1 MDGLS
6 NEIEPHDTLEERGHS
21 SACDDLVVKPLAPI
35 DQEQVLVPRGTP
47 NPSLRRRAQE
57 GRIRVAKRQAAQES
71 QAPIV
76 HARGCVVALSVLL
89 ALRLLDACRAGLP
102 WYPMRG
108 MLSAASDIVCICCS
122 MPLLA
127 GGTEGYCVEGGFLGP
142 ALTLV
147 FAMSCTDGI
156 LLCAFIV
163 LGFPGKLLENGTLR
177 FQVLE
182 ASFGVWDIL
191 LFASAPLQLAL
202 VASLWRVYRELR
214 KAGVY
219 PPGSDPLVEVQK
231 RDISM
236 LEVMCEVEDAEAI
249 ENCTPRCD
257 RCDADRIPLL
267 SGDKRTEA
275 CEHESDNGSHAEAVI
290 TMVERGGRIT
300 FEDSKG
306 SRADTRE
313 HRRFFVV

>member
-35 DQEQVLVPRGTP
+35 DQEQVLVPRGAP
-47 NPSLRRRAQE
+47 NPSLLLRAQE

-127 GGTEGYCVEGGFLGP
+127 AGTEGYCV
-142 ALTLV
+142 
-147 FAMSCTDGI
+147 
-156 LLCAFIV
+156 
-163 LGFPGKLLENGTLR
+163 
-177 FQVLE
+177 
-182 ASFGVWDIL
+182 
-191 LFASAPLQLAL
+191 
-202 VASLWRVYRELR
+202 
-214 KAGVY
+214 
-219 PPGSDPLVEVQK
+219 
-231 RDISM
+231 
-236 LEVMCEVEDAEAI
+236 
-249 ENCTPRCD
+249 
-257 RCDADRIPLL
+257 
-267 SGDKRTEA
+267 
-275 CEHESDNGSHAEAVI
+275 
-290 TMVERGGRIT
+290 
-300 FEDSKG
+300 
-306 SRADTRE
+306 
-313 HRRFFVV
+313 